1 MLAEED
7 WAGCSDAKGISARG
21 DSLLKATWK
30 WGNYPVAQDVPCGLP
45 TLWELSE
52 VFRHILMLHEPE
64 VGSNYSGSVSL
75 GTGLTSVLP
84 GHGIIFIFRSDFQ
97 FGTVK
102 HSLLCRGE

>member
-1 MLAEED
+1 MP
-7 WAGCSDAKGISARG
+7 
-21 DSLLKATWK
+21 
-30 WGNYPVAQDVPCGLP
+30 YGLP

-102 HSLLCRGE
+102 HCAVVSKSSWKWQMCEVKITLGVSP